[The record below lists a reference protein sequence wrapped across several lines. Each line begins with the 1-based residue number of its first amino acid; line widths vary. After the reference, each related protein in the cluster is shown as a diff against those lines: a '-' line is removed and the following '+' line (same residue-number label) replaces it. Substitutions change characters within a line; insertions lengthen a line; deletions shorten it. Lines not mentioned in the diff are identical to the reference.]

1 MITGVKIY
9 MSTSAMFGCIYSGSG
24 TNPPGIPVRY
34 YKTFFYHFLHFFCE
48 RDKTGTV
55 VQMNMAASSSTTM
68 PPSIPVI
75 FSTKTPYQLPPQ
87 KFMIPASWRR
97 FQLSQLI
104 NTALAL
110 PRVVPFDFLI
120 RGVLL
125 GGSLSEVSNG
135 EVSLSRASSHDTGT
149 CE

>member
-1 MITGVKIY
+1 MAGPGEPIY
-9 MSTSAMFGCIYSGSG
+9 FELDKNMDGS
-24 TNPPGIPVRY
+24 
-34 YKTFFYHFLHFFCE
+34 L
-48 RDKTGTV
+48 
-55 VQMNMAASSSTTM
+55 
-68 PPSIPVI
+68 PPSIPVM

-110 PRVVPFDFLI
+110 PRIVPFDFLI

-125 GGSLSEVSNG
+125 GGSLSEAAHG
-135 EVSLSRASSHDTGT
+135 EVSGTCLLDTGT
-149 CE
+149 CK